1 MSQYESHFLYY
12 LQIGQAQVI
21 LQSEICSQRLMAEE
35 GGLPHLDQGEQV
47 IQQDDHA
54 LHDEYVLDD
63 EDQRDEHQGE
73 QGMRHQVDE
82 DGDMGDSDQ
91 DNNVLK
97 TTY

>member
-1 MSQYESHFLYY
+1 
-12 LQIGQAQVI
+12 
-21 LQSEICSQRLMAEE
+21 MAEE
-35 GGLPHLDQGEQV
+35 GVLPHLDQGEQV

-54 LHDEYVLDD
+54 LHVEDVLVD

-73 QGMRHQVDE
+73 QGIRHQVDE

-91 DNNVLK
+91 DDNVLK